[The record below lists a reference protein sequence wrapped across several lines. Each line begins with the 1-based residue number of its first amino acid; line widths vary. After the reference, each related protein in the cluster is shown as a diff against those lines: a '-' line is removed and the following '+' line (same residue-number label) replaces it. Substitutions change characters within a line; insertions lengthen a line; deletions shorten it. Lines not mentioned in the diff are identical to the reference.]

1 MWCPEWD
8 SGTRKGYWVKTKD
21 LWIKFGLQWSEVKVV
36 QLCLTLC
43 DPMGCPWNSPGQNT
57 RMGCLSLLHGIFP
70 TKESNPGLLA
80 FSNTVQILVRRP
92 WCWERLRTGGEGD
105 DRDEMVPWHCD
116 SRDLSLN
123 KLWEMVKDREAWHAG
138 VHGFTERHNWATEHN
153 KLVH

>member
-1 MWCPEWD
+1 MWCPKWD

-21 LWIKFGLQWSEVKVV
+21 LRIKFGLQWSEVKVV

-57 RMGCLSLLHGIFP
+57 RVGCLSLLHGIFP
-70 TKESNPGLLA
+70 TQESNPGLLA

-92 WCWERLRTGGEGD
+92 WCWERVRAGGEGD
-105 DRDEMVPWHCD
+105 DRDEMGPWHRD

-138 VHGFTERHNWATEHN
+138 VHGVTERHDWGTEHN